1 MLPPLQR
8 ISPRLKPTVLPSL
21 SHCTCDFWESR
32 MDQVEDFSLES
43 LRNQF
48 PILSKLCPPKGVRR
62 CITNL
67 RSFHELLGYSF
78 SVLGSFHSFWWVS
91 QKGSMSKH
99 VFRNMLLVSVS
110 FLRNLFQSSG
120 SHIDQSKRVSGR
132 LNLYNEVGCH
142 FLCVMSLCRPPSV
155 NSCSYTSPIF
165 LLGCWSFS
173 NDWLFMEVRIIRVS
187 KGHEFFACHTRYKN
201 VSQFVVCLV
210 SLYCFWS
217 T

>member
-1 MLPPLQR
+1 MLPSLQPV
-8 ISPRLKPTVLPSL
+8 SPRLKPTVLPSP

-32 MDQVEDFSLES
+32 MDQVEDFSPKS

-67 RSFHELLGYSF
+67 GSFHELLGYSF

-91 QKGSMSKH
+91 QKGSMHKH

-110 FLRNLFQSSG
+110 FLRNLFRSSG
-120 SHIDQSKRVSGR
+120 SRIDQCKRVSGC
-132 LNLYNEVGCH
+132 LNLCDEVGCH
-142 FLCVMSLCRPPSV
+142 FLRVMSLRRPPSV
-155 NSCSYTSPIF
+155 NSCSYTLPTF
-165 LLGCWSFS
+165 LLGCWSCS

-187 KGHEFFACHTRYKN
+187 KGYELFAWHTRYKN
-201 VSQFVVCLV
+201 VSQSVVCLV